1 MLELVLQ
8 PANAVAVKPIEVLLI
23 TTKQAA
29 EFLQISE
36 RTVHSLIASK
46 QLPSVNIG
54 KSRRIFTDDLR
65 NFARVGVNEIK
76 KASEGDDEDAAR

>member
-1 MLELVLQ
+1 MLELVPQ

-36 RTVHSLIASK
+36 RTVHSLIANR
-46 QLPSVNIG
+46 QLPSIKIG

-65 NFARVGVNEIK
+65 TFARTGVDEIK
-76 KASEGDDEDAAR
+76 KANESDDEDAAR